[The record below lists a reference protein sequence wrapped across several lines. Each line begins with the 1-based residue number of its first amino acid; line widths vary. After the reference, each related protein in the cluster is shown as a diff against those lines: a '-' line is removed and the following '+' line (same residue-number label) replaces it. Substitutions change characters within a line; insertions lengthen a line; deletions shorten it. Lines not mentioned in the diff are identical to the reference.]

1 MPPPGALADKIGN
14 RYEGRIAVWRIL
26 QLLDEQHDSV
36 RARFEKPGDDK
47 FEWWVEREDGSHTYT
62 QVKRQQSV
70 DDEWSV
76 GTLVSRGVLPAFGE
90 RLAEEPAARCEFFSA
105 LSASHL
111 LQLSEDARMADSLS
125 EFEAEFAR
133 SEAKKASWEKIRGA
147 WPGASTPEQ
156 AWLWLRRVTAG
167 NMTEP
172 DLRDTLHAR
181 ARSLVDGRPGDVVAR
196 LGEFL
201 GDHLAVELT
210 ASDVWDFLRAEGYR
224 PTDWSRDRSVH
235 ARIHDETTRYRD
247 GITADRARQSEI
259 RRSAATV
266 ITDLLAAPAG
276 PAVVTVAADAGAG
289 KTALLGQV
297 LDILQARAAADPAP
311 ELPQVV
317 LATRLDWLTR
327 FRDAHEL
334 GTAMRLP
341 ASPAAVLSRVAAG
354 AGPAGLGPGRCA
366 RYRVRP

>member
-47 FEWWVEREDGSHTYT
+47 FEWWVEREDGSRTYT

-181 ARSLVDGRPGDVVAR
+181 APAMSSRAWGNSSATTLRWSSRPATSGTSCALRATGRPTGA
-196 LGEFL
+196 GTE
-201 GDHLAVELT
+201 
-210 ASDVWDFLRAEGYR
+210 ASTPG
-224 PTDWSRDRSVH
+224 S
-235 ARIHDETTRYRD
+235 TTRPP
-247 GITADRARQSEI
+247 GTGTGSPLTGPGS
-259 RRSAATV
+259 RRSAAV
-266 ITDLLAAPAG
+266 
-276 PAVVTVAADAGAG
+276 
-289 KTALLGQV
+289 
-297 LDILQARAAADPAP
+297 
-311 ELPQVV
+311 
-317 LATRLDWLTR
+317 RLR
-327 FRDAHEL
+327 
-334 GTAMRLP
+334 
-341 ASPAAVLSRVAAG
+341 
-354 AGPAGLGPGRCA
+354 
-366 RYRVRP
+366 